1 MPGPVGHDS
10 FELLLH
16 TVTDAQGSELISSNP
31 SPELIASGPPCTAS
45 PSSAGGGHTNASAWT
60 SRRKTRLQHP
70 VSTPGP
76 PGSAIGP
83 VSLESYNYPGRYLSY
98 RANVELW
105 LDPSDS
111 TNAFRV
117 SSSYYA
123 IALWV

>member
-1 MPGPVGHDS
+1 M
-10 FELLLH
+10 
-16 TVTDAQGSELISSNP
+16 
-31 SPELIASGPPCTAS
+31 
-45 PSSAGGGHTNASAWT
+45 
-60 SRRKTRLQHP
+60 
-70 VSTPGP
+70 
-76 PGSAIGP
+76 
-83 VSLESYNYPGRYLSY
+83 SLESYNYPGRYLSY